1 MAIQRLREQARAG
14 CFTNAPRAREEIR
27 VMEPLM
33 LDGIAESA
41 SDWFLACNFVKGLG
55 TPLPSDYLIG
65 HGYFLSFEPGM
76 VLGTSSVVSKG

>member
-1 MAIQRLREQARAG
+1 VAIQRLCEQASAG
-14 CFTNAPRAREEIR
+14 CFTNTARAGEEIR
-27 VMEPLM
+27 VMQPLM

-65 HGYFLSFEPGM
+65 HRI
-76 VLGTSSVVSKG
+76 VS